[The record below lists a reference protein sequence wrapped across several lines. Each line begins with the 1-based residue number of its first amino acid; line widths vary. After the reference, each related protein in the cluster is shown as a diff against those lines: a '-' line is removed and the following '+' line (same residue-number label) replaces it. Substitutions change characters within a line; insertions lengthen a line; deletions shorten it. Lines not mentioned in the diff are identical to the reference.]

1 MFHRWAALVLV
12 LALCAMSPKNAAG
25 QTKQS
30 PRGHGA
36 GALGTPYPNPFNP
49 EVNIVFTVGDSS
61 CASNAGQQH
70 DVSIRIMNVLAQQ
83 VAIPVLE
90 VPGGISGTVTSGVS
104 NAGVG
109 SQRPVGHLRLGCG
122 TYLAYW
128 NGNVQGTTKEAASG
142 TYLVVITIDG
152 LPGGTKRIFNRK

>member
-49 EVNIVFTVGDSS
+49 EVHIVFTVGDSS
-61 CASNAGQQH
+61 CASDAGQQH

-83 VAIPVLE
+83 VAIPALE
-90 VPGGISGTVTSGVS
+90 VPGGITSTVTSGIS

-109 SQRPVGHLRLGCG
+109 SRTPVSHLRLGCG
-122 TYLAYW
+122 TYSAYW
-128 NGNVQGTTKEAASG
+128 DGNVQGTTKEAASG